1 MTKQAQGDGR
11 LPLLVLGV
19 IVGFLIIGYSL
30 SEEALGML
38 NPPEDC
44 MTGWGPCTDEDIKR
58 IQTLG
63 FCFLSTGLVIV
74 GACSFTILMI
84 KTPKIVLEVEND
96 SNDSPS
102 QEE

>member
-1 MTKQAQGDGR
+1 MSKQTKGSEILQ
-11 LPLLVLGV
+11 LLIFGV
-19 IVGFLIIGYSL
+19 VVGFLIIGYSL

-38 NPPEDC
+38 DPPEDC

-63 FCFLSTGLVIV
+63 CCFLSTGLVIV
-74 GACSFTILMI
+74 GGCSYKILMI
-84 KTPKIVLEVEND
+84 KAPKIVLEVDSD
-96 SNDSPS
+96 SNDSAN

>member
-38 NPPEDC
+38 DPPEDC

-58 IQTLG
+58 IQTYLRRCMTHIIEVPKLACNFPIVAVDSLTEG
-63 FCFLSTGLVIV
+63 MKERASFLLRG
-74 GACSFTILMI
+74 
-84 KTPKIVLEVEND
+84 
-96 SNDSPS
+96 
-102 QEE
+102 

>member
-1 MTKQAQGDGR
+1 MTKQTESNGK
-11 LPLLVLGV
+11 LPLLVLG
-19 IVGFLIIGYSL
+19 IIIGFLIIGYSL

-38 NPPEDC
+38 DPPEDC

-63 FCFLSTGLVIV
+63 FCFFSTGLVIV